1 MINPRHSWGWPQTT
15 KRIAARS
22 IAHRPINPLRQNPR
36 FVRSE
41 RAPVTNL
48 GKKVAVGA
56 LWMVALRFIERGIGF
71 VSTLILARL
80 LVPADFG
87 LVAMAM
93 TVYAF
98 VEIAGYFGF
107 DLALLRDKDAPREAY
122 DSAWTL
128 YVLHG
133 VVAFVVVLGLA
144 WPCAHFFG
152 DERLIPMMGALGL
165 LALIQGF
172 DNIGTV
178 YFRKEFRFGTEFR
191 MMLYRKLI
199 SFAVTVALALW
210 WRNHW
215 ALIGGMAAQRLA
227 GTVLSYTM
235 HPYRPRFDLSHTRA
249 LFGFSGW
256 IVLARLMEYAKSRG
270 PDFVI
275 GRTLDSAA
283 LGLYRLSLE
292 LATLPTSELM
302 VPILRAVFPGYAA
315 VAHDRHALAKAF
327 VRVQGSIMLVTLPIG
342 LCIVLMSEAVVQAL
356 LGPNWAGAVELI
368 RVFGL
373 YGCISMVQLTSY
385 AIFEVL
391 GMPQR
396 SVWLRV
402 IENLMLLPS
411 VVIVLVMGGGLIG
424 VAWCWL
430 GVQVALVPVAAAFIH
445 KLLPLTAWE
454 RMAVLWRPVL
464 GALVMTPVVLWA
476 QQHLTLDGSSL
487 RAFGVLFALGA
498 LGVLTFV
505 ATVIVAWWLGGRAPG
520 PESGLVDL
528 IRARLP
534 ARPAAR

>member
-1 MINPRHSWGWPQTT
+1 M
-15 KRIAARS
+15 K
-22 IAHRPINPLRQNPR
+22 
-36 FVRSE
+36 
-41 RAPVTNL
+41 NL

-71 VSTLILARL
+71 VSTLVLARL

-152 DERLIPMMGALGL
+152 DDRLIPMMAALGL
-165 LALIQGF
+165 MALVQGF

-178 YFRKEFRFGTEFR
+178 YFRKEFEFGTEFR

-199 SFAVTVALALW
+199 SFAVTVGLAFW

-235 HPYRPRFDLSHTRA
+235 HPYRPRFNLSHAKA

-256 IVLARLMEYAKSRG
+256 IVVARLMEYAKSRG

-315 VAHDRHALAKAF
+315 VAHDRGALAKAF
-327 VRVQGSIMLVTLPIG
+327 LRVQGSILLVTLPIG
-342 LCIVLMSEAVVQAL
+342 LCIVLMAEAVVQAL
-356 LGPNWAGAVELI
+356 LGAKWMAAVDLI

-373 YGCISMVQLTSY
+373 YGCVSMVQLTSY

-402 IENLMLLPS
+402 IENALLLPS
-411 VVIVLVMGGGLIG
+411 VVLVLLWGGGLIG

-430 GVQVALVPVAAAFIH
+430 AVQVVLVPVAAAFIH
-445 KLLPLTAWE
+445 RLLPLSLWE
-454 RMAVLWRPVL
+454 RLAVLWRPLL
-464 GALVMTPVVLWA
+464 GALVMTPVVLLA
-476 QQHLTLDGSSL
+476 QQHWTLDGSSL
-487 RAFGVLFALGA
+487 RAFAVLLGLGA
-498 LGVLTFV
+498 LGVMTFA
-505 ATVIVAWWLGGRAPG
+505 ATVALAWFLGGRAPG

-528 IRARLP
+528 VRSKLVNRRTPTAP
-534 ARPAAR
+534 QVP